1 MNYISIVFHWLIAT
15 LPKLRRPK
23 NFFLIILPFSLL
35 LGRLASDYS
44 VLLNEISDGLINL
57 IAFPAIPLVLS
68 AVMVSIANIF
78 SVEERSKPDRF
89 KFASRFGV
97 ALTCVVLFVS
107 ILALL
112 LSIYQSPGILS
123 PEGRLNI
130 GRFMLD
136 ELDIRIG
143 GSIVESEPTYWFD
156 SIIPTNILF
165 DASNNNTLKVISG
178 SIIAGLAM
186 SRLSSEKVKPLI
198 NLLRSI
204 NSISVQV
211 LNIVLNLAPLVLIFV
226 IASAVT
232 KINSQIIFTLLNFS
246 ICVFFTA
253 VISLGISRL
262 IFKRFTNRNERL
274 LFTTNPIDKIF
285 LLALSTGSSM
295 SAYSLIFDTLMKL
308 RRDQAEVEASVSLSL
323 LVARLGNVTYNVIAI
338 MFALNLYEVQL
349 NPLIMIEVL
358 LFGIATG
365 FSTAGLTGVTT
376 IPTISLALSSF
387 QVPAQPVIPLLMV
400 IDPILSLPRAATTA
414 VLATAIGLI
423 ASVGSTRAGETVDA
437 GEQIHPIGLDPGII
451 GAD

>member
-1 MNYISIVFHWLIAT
+1 MKFISISFHWLIAT

-35 LGRLASDYS
+35 LGTLASDYS
-44 VLLNEISDGLINL
+44 VLLNEVSEALIKL

-78 SVEERSKPDRF
+78 SVEERSKTDRLQ
-89 KFASRFGV
+89 FASRFGV
-97 ALTCVVLFVS
+97 ALGCIVIFVS

-123 PEGRLNI
+123 PEGRLKI

-136 ELDIRIG
+136 EVDILIG
-143 GSIVESEPTYWFD
+143 GANIDNEPTYWFH

-165 DASNNNTLKVISG
+165 DASNNQTLKVISG

-186 SRLSSEKVKPLI
+186 SRLNSEKVKPLI

-232 KINSQIIFTLLNFS
+232 KINSQIIVTLLNFS
-246 ICVFFTA
+246 ICVFLTS
-253 VISLGISRL
+253 VIALGISRL
-262 IFKRFTNRNERL
+262 IFKRFTSRNERL
-274 LFTTNPIDKIF
+274 LFNDNPIDKIF
-285 LLALSTGSSM
+285 LLALSTGTSM
-295 SAYSLIFDTLMKL
+295 SAYSLIYDTLMRLK
-308 RRDQAEVEASVSLSL
+308 RDQAEIEASVSLSL

-338 MFALNLYEVQL
+338 MFALNLYEIQL

-358 LFGIATG
+358 FFGIATG

-376 IPTISLALSSF
+376 ITTLSLALMSF
-387 QVPAQPVIPLLMV
+387 EVPAQVVLPLLMA

-414 VLATAIGLI
+414 ALATAIALI
-423 ASVGSTRAGETVDA
+423 ASVGSTSSGEPIDS
-437 GEQIHPIGLDPGII
+437 QDHSHPIGIDSGII